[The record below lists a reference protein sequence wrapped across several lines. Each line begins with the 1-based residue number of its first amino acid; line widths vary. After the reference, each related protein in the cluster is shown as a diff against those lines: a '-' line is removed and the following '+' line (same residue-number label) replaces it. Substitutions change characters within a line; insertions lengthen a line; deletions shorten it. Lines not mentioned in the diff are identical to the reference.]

1 MKRFAER
8 LPMILAALA
17 MIGMMVGAAVF
28 VEQMQSTRTAVAPAP

>member
-17 MIGMMVGAAVF
+17 MIGMMVGAALF
-28 VEQMQSTRTAVAPAP
+28 VERPQLTLTAVAPAP